1 MDSRAPLQPKHC
13 RFLYRMMS
21 ENLKVVLNIET
32 GVRLKSAVDDS
43 LFYCWLLGWEHNC
56 LSSGYLRRVDQPA
69 CSIKSGEGGG
79 NWKMA
84 TELCGPTI
92 LGLRRHITEV
102 VLAALWLGQISSRLH
117 LIFTSER
124 GELSWW
130 HICFRHREAHS
141 CLFSL
146 LTSQMMLTL
155 KQPDGLASFARN
167 QKPRDPDSK
176 RLKKRGG
183 GESREMH

>member
-1 MDSRAPLQPKHC
+1 MTPCLLLIIRVGSGKTTVSC
-13 RFLYRMMS
+13 VS
-21 ENLKVVLNIET
+21 E
-32 GVRLKSAVDDS
+32 
-43 LFYCWLLGWEHNC
+43 
-56 LSSGYLRRVDQPA
+56 YLRRTDRPA
-69 CSIKSGEGGG
+69 CSLKSGGRGDS
-79 NWKMA
+79 KMA
-84 TELCGPTI
+84 AELCGLTN
-92 LGLRRHITEV
+92 LGLKRHITEL
-102 VLAALWLGQISSRLH
+102 VLAALWLGQISSRLR

-130 HICFRHREAHS
+130 HICFRHREARS
-141 CLFSL
+141 CLFSP

-176 RLKKRGG
+176 RLKKRRGG